1 VATLIFALGAGV
13 SVYEG
18 VTHVIKP
25 EPITSPEV
33 AFIVFGVAFV
43 FNAISLRFAW
53 KEFRKAKGSASIWV
67 AFRRSKDPVTF
78 TVLFEDAAA
87 LMGVAVAAAGSSIA
101 IVTENAVWDGV
112 ASIVI
117 GAILGLTAFA
127 LARESKHLL
136 LGEAADP
143 DLVRTLRETVEAHP
157 QVRRVTDI
165 LTVQMGVDQ
174 VFAALSVEFPDEMRI
189 PELERLL
196 ATIGAELRLN
206 HPEVIRVFVRPE
218 PNEQPMIG

>member
-1 VATLIFALGAGV
+1 
-13 SVYEG
+13 
-18 VTHVIKP
+18 
-25 EPITSPEV
+25 
-33 AFIVFGVAFV
+33 
-43 FNAISLRFAW
+43 
-53 KEFRKAKGSASIWV
+53 
-67 AFRRSKDPVTF
+67 
-78 TVLFEDAAA
+78 
-87 LMGVAVAAAGSSIA
+87 
-101 IVTENAVWDGV
+101 
-112 ASIVI
+112 VI